1 MRPRAPANAR
11 RRKTRRAR
19 SPTRSRQFGAVT
31 VIAPALGG
39 LVIGQ
44 EVARQLGVRFIFA
57 EKEEGKLVLRR
68 GFKIAP
74 GEKILVVEDVV
85 TKGGRVQETIDIVRA
100 HGGNVAGVAAIV
112 DRSNGAVNFGVPFAS
127 LISLQVEAFEPDK
140 LPPDL
145 AKIPAVKPG
154 SK

>member
-1 MRPRAPANAR
+1 M
-11 RRKTRRAR
+11 K
-19 SPTRSRQFGAVT
+19 G
-31 VIAPALGG
+31 
-39 LVIGQ
+39 
-44 EVARQLGVRFIFA
+44 
-57 EKEEGKLVLRR
+57 GKLVLRR

-100 HGGNVAGVAAIV
+100 HSGMVAGVAMVV
-112 DRSNGAVNFGVPFAS
+112 DRSNGATKLGVPMFR
-127 LISLQVEAFEPDK
+127 LIALQVETFEPDK

-145 AKIPAVKPG
+145 AKIPAIKPG